1 MDEAVPLLMIQKS
14 LFTLCLAAFIA
25 LGAPLRSATATSAYD
40 LPDIGSPAD
49 AVLSKS
55 QAEQIGRSVLLRLR
69 VDGQVL
75 EDPELDEY
83 LDAVGHRLSA
93 QAHDGNQEFKFFLVN
108 ERAINAFALPGGYI
122 GINTGLILETQ
133 RESELAG
140 VVAHEIAHVTQKH
153 IARRASAQSRSS
165 MLAAAAVLAAVL
177 MGATG
182 TADPNV
188 IQATA
193 MSAQAFAVQQSI
205 NYTRVNEYEA
215 DRVGLQ
221 ILSDA
226 NFDPYGMPDFFE
238 TMGRLTGSWGNRV
251 PEFLLTH
258 PVSSTRIA
266 ETRARADQLP
276 PTTVQESPQYPLM
289 RERLRV
295 LSAESSIEIVEYY
308 EDRLQ
313 KSPEPYPYLR
323 YGYGLALLRDGRS
336 EDAARIFHELR
347 ESDDSVIAFHS
358 ALGQALMASRQPNE
372 SFIVFDNALKLFPRN
387 VPLTV
392 RYAEALMLAREYDRA
407 HAILLD
413 LFNNTPPTPAQ
424 VRLIANAA
432 GGAGE
437 QAEAHFYMS
446 EYYLLN
452 GNVMLAVE
460 QLNLALAQPGLQSVQ
475 RARFEARKAE
485 LVPYLPKNH
494 PDRPGNEKTDG

>member
-1 MDEAVPLLMIQKS
+1 MAMIPRFLVTIS
-14 LFTLCLAAFIA
+14 VAALVTFA
-25 LGAPLRSATATSAYD
+25 APIPRASATSAYD

-83 LDAVGHRLSA
+83 LDSIGHRLVA
-93 QAHDGNQEFKFFLVN
+93 QAHEGDQEFTFFLVN
-108 ERAINAFALPGGYI
+108 EKVINAFALPGGYI
-122 GINTGLILETQ
+122 GVNTGLILQTQ

-140 VVAHEIAHVTQKH
+140 VMAHEIAHVTQKH

-165 MLAAAAVLAAVL
+165 MLAAAAVLAAIL

-182 TADPNV
+182 TADANV

-221 ILSDA
+221 ILHNA

-258 PVSSTRIA
+258 PISSTRIA
-266 ETRARADQLP
+266 ETRSRADQLP
-276 PTTVQESPQYPLM
+276 PTTVTESREYPLM

-295 LSAESSIEIVEYY
+295 LGAESSIEIVEYY
-308 EDRLQ
+308 QDALE

-323 YGYGLALLRDGRS
+323 YGYGLALIRDGRAD
-336 EDAARIFHELR
+336 DAVPIFHELR
-347 ESDDSVIAFHS
+347 ESDDSVIAYHS
-358 ALGQALMASRQPNE
+358 ALGQALMASGQPNE
-372 SFIVFDNALKLFPRN
+372 SLIVFQDALKLFPRN
-387 VPLTV
+387 VPLTI
-392 RYAEALMLAREYDRA
+392 RYAEALMWAKQYDQA

-413 LFNNTPPTPAQ
+413 LFNNVPPTATQ

-437 QAEAHFYMS
+437 NAEAHYYMA

-452 GNVMLAVE
+452 GNVMMAVD
-460 QLNLALAQPGLQSVQ
+460 QLNQALSQPDLQAVQ
-475 RARFEARKAE
+475 RARFEARKAQ

-494 PDRPGNEKTDG
+494 PDRPSSAEAKPD

>member
-1 MDEAVPLLMIQKS
+1 MPMTRKS
-14 LFTLCLAAFIA
+14 LLSICLAAVVA
-25 LGAPLRSATATSAYD
+25 LAAPPSPEAATSAYD

-55 QAEQIGRSVLLRLR
+55 QADQIGRTVLLRLR
-69 VDGQVL
+69 IDGQVL
-75 EDPELDEY
+75 EDPEVDEY
-83 LDAVGHRLSA
+83 LDAIGHRLGA
-93 QAHDGNQEFKFFLVN
+93 QAHEGDQEFTFFLVN
-108 ERAINAFALPGGYI
+108 DRMINAFALPGGYI
-122 GINTGLILETQ
+122 GVNTGLILETQ

-140 VVAHEIAHVTQKH
+140 VMAHEIAHVTQKH

-165 MLAAAAVLAAVL
+165 MLAAAAVLAAIL

-182 TADPNV
+182 TADSNV

-215 DRVGLQ
+215 DRVGLR
-221 ILSDA
+221 ILHDA
-226 NFDPYGMPDFFE
+226 GFDPNGMPDFFE

-266 ETRARADQLP
+266 ETRARAEQLP
-276 PTTVQESPQYPLM
+276 PTEIRESPAYLLIK
-289 RERLRV
+289 ERLRV
-295 LSAESSIEIVEYY
+295 LTAESSIEIVEYY
-308 EDRLQ
+308 QDRLE

-323 YGYGLALLRDGRS
+323 YGYGLALVRDGRAG
-336 EDAARIFHELR
+336 EAVKIFHELR
-347 ESDDSVIAFHS
+347 QENDSVIAFHS
-358 ALGQALMASRQPNE
+358 ALGQALMASGQPTE
-372 SFIVFDNALKLFPRN
+372 GLIVFEDGLRLFPRN

-392 RYAEALMLAREYDRA
+392 RYAEALMRAQQYDRA
-407 HAILLD
+407 HAVLLD
-413 LFNNTPPTPAQ
+413 LFNNVPPTAAQ

-437 QAEAHFYMS
+437 NAEAHFYMS

-460 QLNLALAQPGLQSVQ
+460 QLNLALAQPDLQPFQ
-475 RARFEARKAE
+475 RARFEARKAQI
-485 LVPYLPKNH
+485 VPYLPKNH
-494 PDRPGNEKTDG
+494 PEKPPEDTKYG